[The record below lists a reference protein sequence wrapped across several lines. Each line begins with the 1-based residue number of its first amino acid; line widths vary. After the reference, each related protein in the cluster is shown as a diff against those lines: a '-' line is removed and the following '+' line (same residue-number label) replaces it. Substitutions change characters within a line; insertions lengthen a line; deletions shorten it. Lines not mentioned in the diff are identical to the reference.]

1 MSKKNTSFIFI
12 LIIFL
17 IAMFAFSSCNNPSK
31 QSTGKNNTEKEGN
44 EAKVK
49 SDKPIVLFDLAHREV
64 FSPSDSGMRGMK
76 KAVVLLRSLGFEV
89 LENHKIFDR
98 DVLKSANT
106 VIIAGAMNEFSK
118 DEIMSIR
125 NYVENGGNLILT
137 VHVNF
142 FMARL
147 LEELGFQITDSPV
160 SQVEN
165 AFHGSNK
172 DFFVKDIIEH
182 PVTEG
187 IKSLAFMGTY
197 GIKSKSSDVKEL
209 VFSSKNAWL
218 DSNGNNVKDEN
229 ETSDRFCLISVR
241 EIGKG
246 KVVVIGDDAVFSNM
260 LINND
265 GNMKLLKNIGR
276 WFIGERG
283 EGAI

>member
-1 MSKKNTSFIFI
+1 MSKKSTSFVFI
-12 LIIFL
+12 LIILL

-31 QSTGKNNTEKEGN
+31 QSTGKNNTEKESN

-76 KAVVLLRSLGFEV
+76 KAVSLLRSLGFEV
-89 LENHKIFDR
+89 IENQEPFNK
-98 DVLKSANT
+98 DVLSSVNT
-106 VIIAGAMNEFSK
+106 VMVAGAMSEFTEEELK
-118 DEIMSIR
+118 NIKT
-125 NYVENGGNLILT
+125 YVENGGNLILT

-142 FMARL
+142 FMAPL

-160 SQVEN
+160 SQEED

-172 DFFVKDIIEH
+172 DFFVRDIVEH

-187 IKSLAFMGTY
+187 IESLAFMGTY
-197 GIKSKSSDVKEL
+197 GLKGKASDVKEL
-209 VFSSKNAWL
+209 VFSSNNAWL
-218 DSNGNNVKDEN
+218 DSNGNEIKDE
-229 ETSDRFCLISVR
+229 SDVIGKFCLVCVR

-246 KVVVIGDDAVFSNM
+246 KVVVIGDDAIFSNM
-260 LINND
+260 LIGND
-265 GNMKLLKNIGR
+265 GNMRLLKNIVK